1 VRQFRHIGDLT
12 LHFIYKSGWTEVR
25 ILSSPQL
32 IIAEK
37 PQRVKIDLS
46 FISRLRHLRIVRMD
60 VSTFLEPAKLEWFKS
75 QVKRALLDI
84 QNYSPCPS
92 VVHIRICSHGSYLVY
107 SVDIRRVP

>member
-1 VRQFRHIGDLT
+1 MRQFRHIGDLT

-84 QNYSPCPS
+84 QKDDKKEKTI
-92 VVHIRICSHGSYLVY
+92 VLRIHSEPREIITLPWPPL
-107 SVDIRRVP
+107 RL